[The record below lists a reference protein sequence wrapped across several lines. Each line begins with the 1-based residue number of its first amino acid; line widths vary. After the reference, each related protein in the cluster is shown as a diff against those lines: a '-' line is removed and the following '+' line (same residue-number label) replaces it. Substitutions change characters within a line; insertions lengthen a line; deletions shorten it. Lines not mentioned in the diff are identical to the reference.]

1 MGEETAELLSRNF
14 QFSIF
19 NFQNISLEELQ
30 QIPGIGAI
38 AAKSVHDWFQS
49 KSNREFI
56 KRLLELGVEIQA
68 PPKIGKKLVGKIFV
82 LTGSLESIT
91 RSEAK
96 KKIRMLGG
104 DPAES
109 VSEKTDYLVAGENPG
124 SKLKKAQ
131 DLKVNIISEKQFLN
145 LIS

>member
-1 MGEETAELLSRNF
+1 M
-14 QFSIF
+14 
-19 NFQNISLEELQ
+19 
-30 QIPGIGAI
+30 
-38 AAKSVHDWFQS
+38 
-49 KSNREFI
+49 
-56 KRLLELGVEIQA
+56 
-68 PPKIGKKLVGKIFV
+68 
-82 LTGSLESIT
+82 TGSLESIT